1 MRVCLCCT
9 VCVQITS
16 TCRLSCVWEW
26 VVCVAALCLGFIGVL
41 MPCQIDRGPKCHVV
55 SLMVHVVSHLEFD
68 RLEAVAAL

>member
-1 MRVCLCCT
+1 MSVLHRV
-9 VCVQITS
+9 VQITS

-41 MPCQIDRGPKCHVV
+41 MPCQIDRGPKRHVV

-68 RLEAVAAL
+68 RLEAVVAL